1 MYVIALSV
9 YPCSD
14 GDTCV
19 DEIRNGQQLDSV
31 YNHEHS
37 DSEEDLCSPFCI
49 CSCCAAHIKLSSIPT
64 LNFPPV
70 VHNTKEIIPYLEKQ
84 ITFDNN
90 YIWQPPR
97 V

>member
-14 GDTCV
+14 GNTCA
-19 DEIRNGQQLDSV
+19 DEIKNGQQSIGVSD
-31 YNHEHS
+31 HEHS

-49 CSCCAAHIKLSSIPT
+49 CSCCAAHIKLSPISD
-64 LNFPPV
+64 LNFPTV

-84 ITFDNN
+84 IVFDHNH
-90 YIWQPPR
+90 IWQPPR
-97 V
+97 I